1 MAAPPE
7 KTLKDLSG
15 KWIMVPARSHTL
27 HSQRAPTKRSPMTSI
42 KCCKWYAL
50 LPPPSTPLF
59 PHQPS
64 PSPSLPLTPPKQQG
78 IGWFMRRLI
87 SLATV
92 TLTITQYTS
101 SDDNSTHI
109 DIHQIASPGNISSDE
124 NRILDWT
131 YRDHS
136 DKVFG
141 EVKGK
146 SRWAKLKE
154 VDDHEFLKEGYD
166 DLEGEH
172 VQGYVESKSGGWTVD
187 QLVWCMTM

>member
-1 MAAPPE
+1 M
-7 KTLKDLSG
+7 LQ
-15 KWIMVPARSHTL
+15 M
-27 HSQRAPTKRSPMTSI
+27 
-42 KCCKWYAL
+42 
-50 LPPPSTPLF
+50 
-59 PHQPS
+59 
-64 PSPSLPLTPPKQQG
+64 QG

-187 QLVWCMTM
+187 QTWGFETIDGKRYHTRRIICRKGDDWKLARLVLWQNCDKVSDNLGIGTSTIVDP

>member
-1 MAAPPE
+1 
-7 KTLKDLSG
+7 
-15 KWIMVPARSHTL
+15 
-27 HSQRAPTKRSPMTSI
+27 
-42 KCCKWYAL
+42 
-50 LPPPSTPLF
+50 
-59 PHQPS
+59 
-64 PSPSLPLTPPKQQG
+64 
-78 IGWFMRRLI
+78 MRRLI

-187 QLVWCMTM
+187 QVSLFWGDFPMCASGDRLANMVALSLQTWGFETIDGKRYHTRRIICRKGDDWKLARLVYDYVK